1 MSKEA
6 AMTQE
11 SKTTSDLFTLYA
23 MGALTFQR
31 QTPLF
36 CNRQVS
42 DCGCHALLT
51 ADFDFRSIPS
61 WSKMVKITIKA
72 PRPEEVRS
80 ESESEEDEGESS
92 EEEEEE
98 EEEVV
103 EPVIVSSSR
112 SSKKK
117 NEQQTE
123 SRSKRKCVL
132 KLERK
137 KERKRA
143 AAAASRSKS
152 ATPEE
157 RKQVVV
163 RQPKKMFTCQA
174 CSKAFHSNFVLKV
187 HLRAHKKIE
196 ENPEKCDRYYLYYYH
211 TVN

>member
-1 MSKEA
+1 M
-6 AMTQE
+6 
-11 SKTTSDLFTLYA
+11 
-23 MGALTFQR
+23 
-31 QTPLF
+31 
-36 CNRQVS
+36 
-42 DCGCHALLT
+42 
-51 ADFDFRSIPS
+51 
-61 WSKMVKITIKA
+61 
-72 PRPEEVRS
+72 
-80 ESESEEDEGESS
+80 
-92 EEEEEE
+92 
-98 EEEVV
+98 EVV
-103 EPVIVSSSR
+103 EPVVVSSR
-112 SSKKK
+112 STKKK